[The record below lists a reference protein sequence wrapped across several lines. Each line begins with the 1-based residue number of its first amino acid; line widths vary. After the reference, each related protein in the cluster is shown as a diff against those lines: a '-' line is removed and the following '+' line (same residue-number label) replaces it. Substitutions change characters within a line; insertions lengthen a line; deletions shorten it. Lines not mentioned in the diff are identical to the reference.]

1 MTFIETARLRLRN
14 VQARDVD
21 IMYDYLNNEICARY
35 QRGQT
40 RDYEGISALVHR
52 RMDDVVSVDAPFLM
66 AVARKDTD
74 ELIGEIVAM
83 PNDGT
88 ISLGYTFSYRHH
100 RKGYAFEAL
109 TALINMLHEKY
120 PAWDFISFTDPEN
133 VASMELLKKLGYQN
147 MGFIAAKDSQVF
159 GKWTSEATKTE
170 IAEAVKK

>member
-21 IMYDYLNNEICARY
+21 IMYDYRNNEICARY

-100 RKGYAFEAL
+100 RKGYGRRRTHL
-109 TALINMLHEKY
+109 
-120 PAWDFISFTDPEN
+120 S
-133 VASMELLKKLGYQN
+133 V
-147 MGFIAAKDSQVF
+147 
-159 GKWTSEATKTE
+159 
-170 IAEAVKK
+170 

>member
-21 IMYDYLNNEICARY
+21 IMYDYRNNEICARY

-74 ELIGEIVAM
+74 ELIGEIVVM
-83 PNDGT
+83 PNEGT

-133 VASMELLKKLGYQN
+133 IASMELLKKLGYQN
-147 MGFIAAKDSQVF
+147 MGYIAAKDSQVF
-159 GKWTSEATKTE
+159 GKWMSEETKTE
-170 IAEAVKK
+170 VAEAVKK